1 MKFMNILMA
10 LAVPVAGVGM
20 VTVPMDAEAKRL
32 GGGRASG
39 MQRQMPAKQPSAAP
53 DASPNQMNKSAAPTN
68 AAAEAVNP

>member
-1 MKFMNILMA
+1 MKLMNILMA
-10 LAVPVAGVGM
+10 LAVTVAGVGM

-53 DASPNQMNKSAAPTN
+53 DA
-68 AAAEAVNP
+68 